1 MVLLRLPTAESD
13 SDVKPGAVLLGMP
26 QCDLKTADVYA
37 APFTFSTAEWLLFDA
52 NLLETEDRIA
62 AIHAVLIS
70 RCLDAMG
77 EEEQTAVLTP
87 NQMRRVATDAAA
99 ATCIQAVK
107 SIDAVEMSCCGHYSN
122 DINTARQLLQARCD
136 DTLLLTS
143 WAASAEQIIHNIL
156 MDSTNHFQGK
166 WQRSADK
173 ALKKTG
179 THARDVLMWRV
190 LAMTEDFKSRD
201 AFLELG
207 ADAYGNKWV
216 EQTRNRLLLSYHKYD
231 WNLKHGFVSNQNLAT
246 SRRRRKR
253 KAQKPHPEGS
263 TDGHQ
268 EQNGDLSS
276 PTCTAALAD
285 QEYNTSFGSQPGHHQ
300 DDHSQSTYT
309 CIDVPAAQ
317 ASEVVGAGGLLPHM
331 DEEAAHGPDPH
342 KPGDTVQQ
350 QALPEL
356 SPTWSE
362 PSCEWHWSTWKPLDY
377 NYFQDGYTTAMTGP
391 SMYTIQAQLPLP

>member
-37 APFTFSTAEWLLFDA
+37 APFTFSNAEWLLFDA

-179 THARDVLMWRV
+179 THARDVFMWRV
-190 LAMTEDFKSRD
+190 LAMTEVFKSRD

-207 ADAYGNKWV
+207 ADA
-216 EQTRNRLLLSYHKYD
+216 
-231 WNLKHGFVSNQNLAT
+231 
-246 SRRRRKR
+246 
-253 KAQKPHPEGS
+253 
-263 TDGHQ
+263 
-268 EQNGDLSS
+268 
-276 PTCTAALAD
+276 
-285 QEYNTSFGSQPGHHQ
+285 
-300 DDHSQSTYT
+300 
-309 CIDVPAAQ
+309 
-317 ASEVVGAGGLLPHM
+317 
-331 DEEAAHGPDPH
+331 
-342 KPGDTVQQ
+342 
-350 QALPEL
+350 
-356 SPTWSE
+356 
-362 PSCEWHWSTWKPLDY
+362 
-377 NYFQDGYTTAMTGP
+377 
-391 SMYTIQAQLPLP
+391 